1 VGPGKRKKTFE
12 PRSDG
17 TFGLNLTVEMRQF
30 LVDLADS
37 VEEVV
42 DQDIPETTRLFP
54 TAYPHDPEKDAGYQV
69 FARDQ
74 LIEQRKKAVAVL
86 RKTVDDKTVTEEQLV
101 QWLGVVNDARLV
113 IGTHLDVSED
123 DELELDDPD
132 FEMRLVYEQLGY
144 LVDRMV
150 KALAT
155 ALPES
160 SDSGDESRA

>member
-1 VGPGKRKKTFE
+1 MSPGRRKKTFQ

-17 TFGLNLTVEMRQF
+17 TFALNLTTELREF
-30 LVDLADS
+30 LVNLADS

-42 DQDIPETTRLFP
+42 DKDIPETTRLYP
-54 TAYPHDPEKDAGYQV
+54 TAYPHDAEKDAGYQV
-69 FARDQ
+69 FARSQ
-74 LIEQRKKAVAVL
+74 LIEQRKRAVAVL
-86 RKTVDDKTVTEEQLV
+86 RETVDNKTVTEEELG

-132 FEMRLVYEQLGY
+132 FEMRLVYEQLGF

-155 ALPES
+155 SLPEPT
-160 SDSGDESRA
+160 DPDD